1 MKKLK
6 CPNYMERKG
15 QATVGVKC
23 KCCGCYVQE
32 MFPASNKPLHVTK
45 TNDTERQYWPVKL
58 HPTSVFVHVN
68 IHCKDGT
75 VWQTPLC
82 RECAS
87 HLDQE
92 TMQELIN
99 ADTQDFKRDPKCDKG
114 FLDFCCSLVPESA
127 EIEEVA

>member
-1 MKKLK
+1 MNKLK
-6 CPNYMERKG
+6 CPNYMERQG
-15 QATVGVKC
+15 QATVSVLC
-23 KCCGCYVQE
+23 KCCGCHIQGL
-32 MFPASNKPLHVTK
+32 FPCSSKPLHTTK
-45 TNDTERQYWPVKL
+45 DQGTERQHWPVKL
-58 HPTSVFVHVN
+58 RPTNVFVHVN

-92 TMQELIN
+92 TMQELMR
-99 ADTQDFKRDPKCDKG
+99 ADAHEFRNDPNCPKD
-114 FLDFCCSLVPESA
+114 FLDFCASLVPESA